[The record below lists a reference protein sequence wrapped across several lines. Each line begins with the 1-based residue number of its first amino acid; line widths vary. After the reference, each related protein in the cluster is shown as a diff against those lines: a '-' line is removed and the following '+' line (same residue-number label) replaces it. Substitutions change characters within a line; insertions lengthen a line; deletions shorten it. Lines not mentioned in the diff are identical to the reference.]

1 MAMSRRNGSKT
12 GFPCVSSATSSTLK
26 TTDTAGLPP
35 LAQSSTAPQFLV
47 RYGQLSEVHSPD
59 DTEHLASCTMP
70 CTKIRTVI
78 RAWTSTA
85 CFVAPAAIVEWA
97 WLRPESSISESDSEV
112 DLLIEGNAAP
122 KRRLGTEKNTPLD
135 EVDWARL
142 DGGDRVYY
150 DYLSRRYFVN
160 PVGRHGLILIK
171 EIEKDFTPRFD

>member
-1 MAMSRRNGSKT
+1 
-12 GFPCVSSATSSTLK
+12 
-26 TTDTAGLPP
+26 
-35 LAQSSTAPQFLV
+35 
-47 RYGQLSEVHSPD
+47 
-59 DTEHLASCTMP
+59 MP

-85 CFVAPAAIVEWA
+85 CFVAPAAIVELA
-97 WLRPESSISESDSEV
+97 WLRPESSISGSGSEA

-122 KRRLGTEKNTPLD
+122 KRSRGTEKNTPLD

-171 EIEKDFTPRFD
+171 EIEKDQVTRFD